1 MLIRLLLM
9 CVVCVLAGCSLHW
22 GSSEVKPDKV
32 EGKAAAPAPASS
44 LVAKSDIHP
53 SEAGAGVPL
62 SLTAGYLAPG
72 TYVQLLIGE
81 GAKGDALSYR
91 RIAQLQSANPL
102 RAEVLETRLGIS
114 AGRTVALMLRY
125 RNDDPAIAG
134 CDFPFE
140 LKPEDGREYRI
151 DFAEQ
156 GGQCVPRFFVVGGDG
171 LPREIH
177 PGTADAD
184 TEYREQPK

>member
-1 MLIRLLLM
+1 MIARIFF
-9 CVVCVLAGCSLHW
+9 CVMSVVAAGLAGCSLHW
-22 GSSEVKPDKV
+22 GRDEVKPDKA
-32 EGKAAAPAPASS
+32 EARTAPAPVRTPD
-44 LVAKSDIHP
+44 LRP
-53 SEAGAGVPL
+53 SEAGAAVPL
-62 SLTAGYLAPG
+62 SLAAGYLAPG
-72 TYVQLLIGE
+72 AYVQLLIGE

-102 RAEVLETRLGIS
+102 RAEVLQTRLGIS

-125 RNDDPAIAG
+125 RSDDPATPG

-156 GGQCVPRFFVVGGDG
+156 GGQCVPRFFATGGDG
-171 LPREIH
+171 LPREIY

-184 TEYREQPK
+184 TEYKEQPK